1 MTSDEFSKLYTS
13 AEYTDKVSDYHE
25 KDSPFKWK
33 NFEKCVVSARNK
45 GLIPVESVRNVCEVG
60 CGAGGILDCLTKS
73 TIFPAL
79 SKVDGWDINPSAIE
93 IGKNKYNQINFYCQ
107 DLFTSG
113 EKYDLAICADVF
125 EHVENPY
132 LFLRNLRKTSK
143 YFLFNIPLESNLL
156 SMLQGKRIM
165 RRSFD
170 SVGHLHFY
178 SASTA
183 ELILEV
189 SGYRC
194 LSKRIA
200 FDRTGNL
207 RAYPSLKKT
216 IAAAPQ
222 FFLEKL
228 SPYLSSVVMG
238 DHLVVLASSL

>member
-1 MTSDEFSKLYTS
+1 MDPDKFSQLYTS
-13 AEYTDKVSDYHE
+13 SEYTEKVGDYHVR
-25 KDSPFKWK
+25 DSPFKWK
-33 NFEKCVVSARNK
+33 NFEKCVTSARDK
-45 GLIPVESVRNVCEVG
+45 GLIPVESVVNVCEVG
-60 CGAGGILDCLTKS
+60 CGVGGILHCLRQS
-73 TIFPAL
+73 NLFPAL
-79 SKVDGWDINPSAIE
+79 SRVDGWDINPTAIL
-93 IGKNKYNQINFYCQ
+93 IAKSKNSEINFYCQ
-107 DLFTSG
+107 DLFLSDA
-113 EKYDLAICADVF
+113 KYDLVLCADVF

-189 SGYRC
+189 SGYRL
-194 LSKRIA
+194 LSKRFA

-207 RAYPSLKKT
+207 SAYPSLKKT

-222 FFLEKL
+222 FLLEKL
-228 SPYLSSVVMG
+228 SPYLSSVIMG